1 MAELN
6 ASFDSYLDDA
16 PSYRDDVYQE
26 KEEEEIP
33 MIPDQPSDTKEAEEK
48 ETNNED
54 TTDINKETSNDNDD
68 ALTSYLKAYGVSD
81 PSKMKFE
88 NEDGTV
94 DEVDFN
100 SLSKD
105 EQLEVLR
112 NVSDPGYT
120 DYEKEVINFMRTNR
134 MDLSQI
140 VDYYSQKAIEN
151 YLNENPDKR
160 HQKEYSIDDYTDD
173 ELFMADVKAKY
184 PDLTD
189 DEILNEL
196 DRAKYD
202 EDVFKKK
209 VDALREQYKAA
220 EDEQENQR
228 KANEQAEY
236 ENFQNTLLQAAN
248 GFNEILLDPSDPQ
261 SDALVVERADK
272 ERMLSY
278 LLDVDKDGIS
288 QFQKDLNDPAALIE
302 LAYYRTHGRDDI
314 TDMTRYWKN
323 ELATARKEIASLKKK
338 LDKGDEKKNT
348 TVVKS
353 QDKPKYTSY
362 RDIWD

>member
-6 ASFDSYLDDA
+6 ASFDSYLDDT
-16 PSYRDDVYQE
+16 PSYREDVYQE
-26 KEEEEIP
+26 TEEEEIP
-33 MIPDQPSDTKEAEEK
+33 MLPDQPSDTENAEEK
-48 ETNNED
+48 DTNNED

-134 MDLSQI
+134 MDLNQI

-261 SDALVVERADK
+261 SDALVV
-272 ERMLSY
+272 
-278 LLDVDKDGIS
+278 
-288 QFQKDLNDPAALIE
+288 
-302 LAYYRTHGRDDI
+302 
-314 TDMTRYWKN
+314 
-323 ELATARKEIASLKKK
+323 
-338 LDKGDEKKNT
+338 
-348 TVVKS
+348 
-353 QDKPKYTSY
+353 
-362 RDIWD
+362 